1 MSREIHYSER
11 MGATD
16 ALMWNNER
24 DPMLRSTILS
34 VMLLD
39 GPPDEQRFRQA
50 IERALVKV
58 PRLRQHVVL
67 DPLGAAPPRWE
78 VDPHFDLEYHERRLR
93 APGAGSL
100 RDLLDLA
107 APIAMQAFDKDRPL
121 WELYRVEGLES
132 GRSALLLKLHHSVS
146 DGVGMVRMTSSLV
159 ERTREGR
166 PGRAAPE
173 PSVLEE
179 HAATS
184 AFGEALRALRHRAG
198 ENAALGSRAL
208 GALRRGA
215 GEALRDPRGGLRRM
229 NEFAGS
235 LGRLLRPVS
244 EPMSPLLR
252 GRSLAIHFD
261 ALEVPLDALKRAAKE
276 VGGTLNDAFVAA
288 VLGGL
293 RRYHAHHGIA
303 VEELRMTMPINLRG
317 EDAGG
322 RAGNQFAP
330 ARFAV
335 PVGIADAG
343 ERMRAIHARVAAQRK
358 EPALALTE
366 DVSAILLRLPRV
378 LAVDLF
384 GSMLKAI
391 DVVTSNVPG
400 APFPVFASGALV
412 ERMIG
417 FGPLSGAA
425 LNVTLFSYDGI
436 CQIGIASDRAA
447 VRDPGTLVR
456 CLEEGIGEVVAVC

>member
-1 MSREIHYSER
+1 MGSELHYDER
-11 MGATD
+11 MSASD
-16 ALMWNNER
+16 ALMWNMER

-34 VMLLD
+34 VIVLD
-39 GPPDEQRFRQA
+39 GLPDEARFRQA
-50 IERALVKV
+50 LERALVKV

-78 VDPHFDLEYHERRLR
+78 LDPHFDLGYHERRLR

-121 WELYRVEGLES
+121 WELYRVEGLA
-132 GRSALLLKLHHSVS
+132 GGQSALLLKLHHSVS

-173 PSVLEE
+173 PCVLEE
-179 HAATS
+179 HSESS

-215 GEALRDPRGGLRRM
+215 GEALRDPRGGLRRAG
-229 NEFAGS
+229 EIAGS
-235 LGRLLRPVS
+235 LARMLRPLS
-244 EPMSPLLR
+244 EPLSPLLR
-252 GRSLAIHFD
+252 GRSLGVHFD
-261 ALEVPLDALKRAAKE
+261 ALAVPLEGLKRAAKE

-293 RRYHAHHGIA
+293 RRHHEHHGMG
-303 VEELRMTMPINLRG
+303 VEELRMTMPINLREG
-317 EDAGG
+317 ETGS

-330 ARFAV
+330 ARFEV
-335 PVGIADAG
+335 PVGIVDAR
-343 ERMRAIHARVAAQRK
+343 ERMRAIHQRVAAQRG

-366 DVSAILLRLPRV
+366 DVSAVISRLPRMF
-378 LAVDLF
+378 AVDLL

-400 APFPVFASGALV
+400 PPYPVFASGALV

-417 FGPLSGAA
+417 FGPLSGSA
-425 LNVTLFSYDGI
+425 LNVTLFSYDGT
-436 CQIGIASDRAA
+436 CQIGVASDRAA
-447 VRDPGTLVR
+447 VRDPETLVA
-456 CLEEGIGEVVAVC
+456 CLEQGIAEVLSVC

>member
-1 MSREIHYSER
+1 M
-11 MGATD
+11 
-16 ALMWNNER
+16 
-24 DPMLRSTILS
+24 
-34 VMLLD
+34 
-39 GPPDEQRFRQA
+39 
-50 IERALVKV
+50 
-58 PRLRQHVVL
+58 L

-78 VDPHFDLEYHERRLR
+78 VDPHFDLDYHERRLR

-121 WELYRVEGLES
+121 WELYRVEGLEE

-166 PGRAAPE
+166 PGRVAPG
-173 PSVLEE
+173 PCVLEE
-179 HAATS
+179 PGPTS

-215 GEALRDPRGGLRRM
+215 GDALRDPLRRAAAD
-229 NEFAGS
+229 ERIC
-235 LGRLLRPVS
+235 RLPRPAAAPGVGAP
-244 EPMSPLLR
+244 EPAAARTLAR
-252 GRSLAIHFD
+252 GAFR

-293 RRYHAHHGIA
+293 RRYHEHHGMG
-303 VEELRMTMPINLRG
+303 VEELRMTMPINLR
-317 EDAGG
+317 EEEAGG
-322 RAGNQFAP
+322 RAGNSVRPGALCR
-330 ARFAV
+330 AR
-335 PVGIADAG
+335 GIADAG
-343 ERMRAIHARVAAQRK
+343 ERMRAIHERVAAQRK

-366 DVSAILLRLPRV
+366 DVSAILSRLPRA
-378 LAVDLF
+378 LAVGLF

-400 APFPVFASGALV
+400 PPYPVFASGALV

-436 CQIGIASDRAA
+436 CQLGIACDRAA
-447 VRDPGTLVR
+447 VRDPETLLRCSKRGFARSWPSATAPRDRARAGR
-456 CLEEGIGEVVAVC
+456 CLASRRAIRSPRIAGANCPIHRRSFERSASAGRPRSRSACQGRDSALNRTV